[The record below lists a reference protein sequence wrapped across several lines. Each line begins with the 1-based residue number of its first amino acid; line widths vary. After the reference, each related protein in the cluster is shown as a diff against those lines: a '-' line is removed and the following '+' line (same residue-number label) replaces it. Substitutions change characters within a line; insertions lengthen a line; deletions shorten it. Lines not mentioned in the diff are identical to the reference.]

1 MPINDQCQRCIHMG
15 TSSCPEG
22 ANPLSFD
29 GRSCESYSRKTPISL
44 EKSED
49 TLREAPDNND
59 KPEPVTPT
67 TTPVPTVATASDE
80 SPSGWLAF
88 FLFFSMPLGA
98 IAGLFTNIVSYSAED
113 YGFVDLGLSVLLLGL
128 AILTIVRFVKHKEDS
143 VILAKTYLVVCFC
156 INLLVL
162 IAGGNDSSLIARLVR
177 STISA
182 VLWFWY
188 FSASEQVERLIPKA
202 TRKHTIL
209 SKWVIAI
216 FVLAPIVFIGYV
228 TSKTTQDQKA
238 MLEEITSD
246 KLRAGEYTDGRI
258 IFRPPYGYDIESQ
271 QIEGLTVFSISD
283 TETTSYTVCSDFT
296 DEFSEAE
303 FNDYW
308 ENWVDEDLADIEY
321 DIDRASQ
328 ISVNGNPAYFKVVKY
343 HTDYPIYWYYAIVYN
358 EETCKEA
365 VVSSYKLEDEY
376 SSDFIDFLNSIEF
389 HRK

>member
-15 TSSCPEG
+15 TSSCPG
-22 ANPLSFD
+22 SVTTSSFD
-29 GRSCESYSRKTPISL
+29 GHSCESYSRRISINL
-44 EKSED
+44 EKPED
-49 TLREAPDNND
+49 APQVTPENHV
-59 KPEPVTPT
+59 KPEPVTPA
-67 TTPVPTVATASDE
+67 PTVATSSDE

-88 FLFFSMPLGA
+88 FLYFAMPLGA
-98 IAGLFTNIVSYSAED
+98 FVGLITNLVSYSAED
-113 YGFVDLGLSVLLLGL
+113 YGFIDLGLSAMLLAL
-128 AILTIVRFVKHKEDS
+128 AILTIVRFNNHREDS

-162 IAGGNDSSLIARLVR
+162 VAGGNDSSVIARLVR
-177 STISA
+177 SIISA

-202 TRKHTIL
+202 RRKHTKL
-209 SKWVIAI
+209 SKWVIAL
-216 FVLAPIVFIGYV
+216 FVLLPIVFIGYV
-228 TSKTTQDQKA
+228 TSKTSHDQVA

-258 IFRPPYGYDIESQ
+258 IFRAPYGYDVESEDIE
-271 QIEGLTVFSISD
+271 ELTVFSMSD
-283 TETTSYTVCSDFT
+283 AETTSYTVCSDFT
-296 DEFSEAE
+296 DEFSEKE

-308 ENWVDEDLADIEY
+308 ENWIDEDLAGIEY
-321 DIDRASQ
+321 DIDRASK

-365 VVSSYKLEDEY
+365 VVSSYKLDNEY
-376 SSDFIDFLNSIEF
+376 SSDFVDFLNSIEF
-389 HRK
+389 YRK

>member
-1 MPINDQCQRCIHMG
+1 M
-15 TSSCPEG
+15 
-22 ANPLSFD
+22 
-29 GRSCESYSRKTPISL
+29 
-44 EKSED
+44 EKPED
-49 TLREAPDNND
+49 TPREAPHNYD
-59 KPEPVTPT
+59 KPELVTPT
-67 TTPVPTVATASDE
+67 TAPAPTVATASDE

-88 FLFFSMPLGA
+88 FLYFAMPLGA
-98 IAGLFTNIVSYSAED
+98 FAGLVSNIVSYSAED
-113 YGFVDLGLSVLLLGL
+113 YGFVDLGLSALLLAL
-128 AILTIVRFVKHKEDS
+128 AILTMVRFIKHKEDS

-177 STISA
+177 ATISA

-188 FSASEQVERLIPKA
+188 FSASEQVERIIPKA
-202 TRKHTIL
+202 TRKQTKL

-216 FVLAPIVFIGYV
+216 FILVPIVFIGYV
-228 TSKTTQDQKA
+228 TSKTSHDQVA

-271 QIEGLTVFSISD
+271 DLEGLTVFSISD
-283 TETTSYTVCSDFT
+283 AETTSYTVCSDFT
-296 DEFSEAE
+296 DEFSEKE
-303 FNDYW
+303 FNEYW
-308 ENWVDEDLADIEY
+308 ENWVDDELSNVEY

-328 ISVNGNPAYFKVVKY
+328 ISINGNPAYFKVVKY
-343 HTDYPIYWYYAIVYN
+343 HTDYPIYWYYAIIYN

-389 HRK
+389 YRE